1 MAPRSEMVKGQAGHD
16 FLYNFDMQG
25 FGKFSWRLM
34 FSPCNSIF
42 FVFKQFYLVESTKLS
57 ILSYSLLLVT
67 ICWALLGK
75 LL

>member
-25 FGKFSWRLM
+25 FGKFSCRLM

-57 ILSYSLLLVT
+57 VLSYSLLLVT
-67 ICWALLGK
+67 ICWANCYSS
-75 LL
+75 